1 MEKTAAELAQAKDVL
16 ARYYVLY
23 GTRALGALLILITGG
38 LAARWLGR
46 LVQRWLDGK
55 QLEPPVKTLIVRVM
69 RLVIL
74 CLTLVIALDE
84 FGVPITTLVA
94 GISVAGVGI
103 GLAMQGVLGNLVA
116 GLTIIFTKPFRVT
129 EYIEIHGIHGT
140 VTQIEL
146 FSTTLAHADRSRV
159 IIPNRKIVGEILHNY
174 GTIRQLDLTVG
185 VGYDTNVPE
194 AIALVRDILKQNARV
209 LKEFVPGVGVSLL
222 GDSSINIA
230 VKPWVAVPD
239 FGAAQGEIYQAI
251 LDQFRARKIDI
262 PYPQRDIH
270 LLNGAPANPALAP
283 SAPQPVEIP

>member
-1 MEKTAAELAQAKDVL
+1 MEKTAAELDSAKNFITH
-16 ARYYVLY
+16 YYFVY
-23 GTRALGALLILITGG
+23 GNKVLGAVIIILAGG
-38 LAARWLGR
+38 LAARWLGK

-55 QLEPPVKTLIVRVM
+55 QLEPPVKTLIVRVL
-69 RLVIL
+69 RLLVF

-94 GISVAGVGI
+94 GISVAGVGV

-146 FSTTLAHADRSRV
+146 FSTTLMHADRSRV

-185 VGYDTNVPE
+185 VSYSANVTE
-194 AIALVRDILKQNARV
+194 AIALIRDILKQNPRV
-209 LKEFVPGVGVSLL
+209 LKEMVPGVGVSLL
-222 GDSSINIA
+222 GDSSINIG
-230 VKPWVAVPD
+230 VKPWVAAAD
-239 FGAAQGEIYQAI
+239 YGAAQAEIYQTI
-251 LDQFRARKIDI
+251 LDQFRARQIEI
-262 PYPQRDIH
+262 PFPQREIR
-270 LLNGAPANPALAP
+270 LLNGGMPPARVPGAG
-283 SAPQPVEIP
+283 VH

>member
-1 MEKTAAELAQAKDVL
+1 MEKTAAELDNAKNFITH
-16 ARYYVLY
+16 YYFVY
-23 GTRALGALLILITGG
+23 GNKVLGAVVILLAGG
-38 LAARWLGR
+38 LAARWLGK

-55 QLEPPVKTLIVRVM
+55 QLEPPVKTLIVRVL
-69 RLVIL
+69 RLLIFG
-74 CLTLVIALDE
+74 LTLVIALDE

-146 FSTTLAHADRSRV
+146 FSTTLMHADRSRV

-185 VGYDTNVPE
+185 VSYSANVTE
-194 AIALVRDILKQNARV
+194 AIALIRDILKQNPRV
-209 LKEFVPGVGVSLL
+209 LKEIVPGVGVNLL
-222 GDSSINIA
+222 GDSSINIG
-230 VKPWVAVPD
+230 VKPWVAAAD
-239 FGAAQGEIYQAI
+239 YGAAQAEIYQTI
-251 LDQFRARKIDI
+251 LDQFRTRQIEI
-262 PYPQRDIH
+262 PFPQREIR
-270 LLNGAPANPALAP
+270 LLNGSVPPARIPAAG
-283 SAPQPVEIP
+283 VH

>member
-251 LDQFRARKIDI
+251 LDQFRARQIDI

-270 LLNGAPANPALAP
+270 LLNGAPATPALAP